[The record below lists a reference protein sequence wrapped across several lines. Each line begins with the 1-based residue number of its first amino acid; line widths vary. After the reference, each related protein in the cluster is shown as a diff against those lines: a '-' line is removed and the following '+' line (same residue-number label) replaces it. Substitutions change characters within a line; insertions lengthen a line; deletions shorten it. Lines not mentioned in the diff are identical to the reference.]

1 MDNGGLR
8 VDTRQPSMAL
18 AVAAVAVPVAVCGI
32 PGHTDSMTR
41 IAAEVGVL
49 TVLVAVVGFES
60 TAPFGLLAI
69 VVSVLSLNGFAED
82 QYGELG
88 WHPAVDLRVIAVLG
102 VTWAV
107 ASAARRGVDHR
118 VSHQPPHRSEELEPK
133 DGDR

>member
-1 MDNGGLR
+1 VDDGGLR
-8 VDTRQPSMAL
+8 VDTHQPSIAL
-18 AVAAVAVPVAVCGI
+18 AVAALAVPVAVCGI

-60 TAPFGLLAI
+60 TALFGLLAI
-69 VVSVLSLNGFAED
+69 VASVLSLNGFAED

-102 VTWAV
+102 ITWAV
-107 ASAARRGVDHR
+107 AFAAQRGVDHR
-118 VSHQPPHRSEELEPK
+118 LSRQPLHRSEELEPK